1 MSVLLLISL
10 PVAALSV
17 GVVVA
22 WMARGAR
29 AHRQVGALEIELATS
44 REKASRLVDLESE
57 VSNLRAV
64 LESSRAEVLNL
75 CRVESESSQ
84 ALKLTSAHLQTAIAE
99 NNAAETRLAEISAQL
114 LELSRI
120 KAALETSVSAIPEL
134 RERLAKSLQGTEACS
149 AEISAL
155 REQLGGL
162 QAELRAERESLAS
175 ARHEQTHLR
184 DVLEAGRKEVSSLQ
198 VENTDLRTRLETE
211 RQQFQEKLTLLTEAR
226 QELSNQFKVIAA
238 DILDEK
244 AKRFTEQNQINLGQ
258 LLDPLK
264 TKLVE
269 FNAKVDDVYVK
280 DTKDRTALLEQ
291 VKQLFE
297 LNNALSEDAK
307 NLTAALKGSNRTQGT
322 WGELVL
328 ERILESAGLRKGE
341 EYVLQESHHR
351 EDGSRAQPDAIVN
364 LPQDRNLVIDSKVS
378 LVAYEELCS
387 RESDEDRAEALS
399 RHLVSVRAHITALA
413 GKNYQALY
421 QLKSLDC
428 VLMFVPIEPAFML
441 AVTND
446 KELFMDAWRQNVL
459 LVSPSTLLFVIRMVA
474 YLWRQE
480 AQNRNALDI
489 AKRGAELYDRLCAFV
504 ADLEKVGERLA
515 QAQQT
520 YQDAH
525 SKLTRNRGNVI
536 RQAEMLRD
544 LGVKPSKALP
554 SHLVDN
560 SDEVEHAANAVTV
573 CASRG
578 PTLIDADAQ
587 PPSFESQIV
596 LKSPGVRDAAA
607 PN

>member
-1 MSVLLLISL
+1 MSVLVLTLLL
-10 PVAALSV
+10 GAALSV

-22 WMARGAR
+22 WMARGTKV
-29 AHRQVGALEIELATS
+29 HQQVRALEVELAAY
-44 REKASRLVDLESE
+44 REKASRVVGLEHE
-57 VSNLRAV
+57 IHDV
-64 LESSRAEVLNL
+64 RAELDASRVEVLRISKL
-75 CRVESESSQ
+75 ESESSRSFN
-84 ALKLTSAHLQTAIAE
+84 LTSAQLQTSITE
-99 NNAAETRLAEISAQL
+99 NAQAETRLAELSAQL
-114 LELSRI
+114 LDVSGIR
-120 KAALETSVSAIPEL
+120 AALETEVSGIPEL
-134 RERLAKSLQGTEACS
+134 RDRLTKGLEGTAAS
-149 AEISAL
+149 AAEISAL
-155 REQLGGL
+155 REQVGGL
-162 QAELRAERESLAS
+162 QAELRAERESLAF
-175 ARHEQTHLR
+175 ARDEKTLLR
-184 DVLEAGRKEVSSLQ
+184 DRLDTTREQVSSLQ

-211 RQQFQEKLTLLTEAR
+211 RQQFQEKLDLLTGVR
-226 QELSNQFKVIAA
+226 QEMSDQFKVIAT

-244 AKRFTEQNQINLGQ
+244 TKKFTEQNQINLGQ
-258 LLDPLK
+258 LLDPLR

-280 DTKDRTALLEQ
+280 DIKDRTALREQ

-297 LNNALSEDAK
+297 LNNALSQDAK
-307 NLTAALKGSNRTQGT
+307 NLTQALKGSNRTQGA

-328 ERILESAGLRKGE
+328 ERILESAGLREGE
-341 EYVLQESHHR
+341 EYVLQASHHR
-351 EDGSRAQPDAIVN
+351 EDGTRVQPDAIVN

-378 LVAYEELCS
+378 LLAYEEFCS
-387 RESDEDRAEALS
+387 NDSDEGRAEALS
-399 RHLVSVRAHITALA
+399 RHLVSVRAHINALA
-413 GKNYQALY
+413 GKNYQSLY

-428 VLMFVPIEPAFML
+428 VLMFLPIEPAFTL

-489 AKRGAELYDRLCAFV
+489 AKRGGELYDRLCAFV

-525 SKLTRNRGNVI
+525 AKLSRNRGNVI

-554 SHLVDN
+554 SHLVDK
-560 SDEVEHAANAVTV
+560 SDEVEYVVTAATV
-573 CASRG
+573 SPSSVPMGMDASC
-578 PTLIDADAQ
+578 L
-587 PPSFESQIV
+587 PPRFENQIV
-596 LKSPGVRDAAA
+596 LKSPDRDATAA
-607 PN
+607 N

>member
-1 MSVLLLISL
+1 MSIPFLVLLL
-10 PVAALSV
+10 VTALSV
-17 GVVVA
+17 GAVVA
-22 WMARGAR
+22 WMARGAK
-29 AHRQVGALEIELATS
+29 ARQQLGTLEIELATF
-44 REKASRLVDLESE
+44 REKASRFAGLECEVRDLR
-57 VSNLRAV
+57 VA
-64 LESSRAEVLNL
+64 LESSRVEVLRL
-75 CRVESESSQ
+75 SKLESESSR
-84 ALKLTSAHLQTAIAE
+84 AFELTSAHLQTAVAE
-99 NNAAETRLAEISAQL
+99 NDAADARLADISAQL
-114 LELSRI
+114 LEVSRL
-120 KAALETSVSAIPEL
+120 KSALETAVSGIPEL
-134 RERLAKSLQGTEACS
+134 RDRLAKSTQGAEAAATE
-149 AEISAL
+149 IVAL
-155 REQLGGL
+155 REQVSRL
-162 QAELRAERESLAS
+162 QAELRAEREALTLT
-175 ARHEQTHLR
+175 RDEQTHLR
-184 DVLEAGRKEVSSLQ
+184 DVLETSRMQVSSVQL
-198 VENTDLRTRLETE
+198 ENSDLKTRLEAE
-211 RQQFQEKLTLLTEAR
+211 RHQFEEKSKLLIGAR
-226 QELSNQFKVIAA
+226 QELSDQFKAIAA

-244 AKRFTEQNQINLGQ
+244 TRKFTEQNQLNLSQ

-269 FNAKVDDVYVK
+269 FHAKVDDVYVK
-280 DTKDRTALLEQ
+280 DTKDRTALREQ
-291 VKQLFE
+291 VRQLFE
-297 LNNALSEDAK
+297 LNNALSQDAK
-307 NLTAALKGSNRTQGT
+307 NLTQALKGSNRTQGT

-341 EYVLQESHHR
+341 EYVMQESHHR
-351 EDGSRAQPDAIVN
+351 EDGTRAQPDAIVN

-387 RESDEDRAEALS
+387 GKSDEGRAEALS

-428 VLMFVPIEPAFML
+428 VLMFVPIEPAFTL

-489 AKRGAELYDRLCAFV
+489 AKRGGELYDRLCAFV

-544 LGVKPSKALP
+544 LGVKPSKTLP
-554 SHLVDN
+554 PHLVDK
-560 SDEVEHAANAVTV
+560 SDDATADTI
-573 CASRG
+573 CASRD
-578 PTLIDADAQ
+578 PALIDTSVQ
-587 PPSFESQIV
+587 PLGFESQIV
-596 LKSPGVRDAAA
+596 LKSPDLREAAA
-607 PN
+607 AN